1 MIGVSPV
8 LSAFALGDEALLL
21 VDMSLSTML
30 ACGLFLGAFTAA
42 SSLGD
47 EIRRRSVMV
56 LLSKPVTRTTVLLGK
71 FTGIAMALTMVQ
83 ISWMST
89 LVLAIRH
96 RTIHSK
102 LVEDQVPVLMIS
114 FGVIAL
120 ALLGAAWSHR
130 RGSSFPAT
138 LSRNCSLLLFLT
150 ALIIASL
157 APDGSLRWPVESV
170 DPNILWAMIL
180 VHQAI
185 LILAAVALTASTRLP
200 TAATIT
206 ISLSTLFG
214 GVIAGSLSRGSTVAG
229 WIPDLQRLWISD
241 GLIRGGSISA
251 GTAAWATLW
260 SVLLMAAILSLGI
273 SLFARR
279 DVG

>member
-1 MIGVSPV
+1 M
-8 LSAFALGDEALLL
+8 
-21 VDMSLSTML
+21 
-30 ACGLFLGAFTAA
+30 
-42 SSLGD
+42 
-47 EIRRRSVMV
+47 
-56 LLSKPVTRTTVLLGK
+56 TRTTVLLGK

-114 FGVIAL
+114 FGALAL
-120 ALLGAAWSHR
+120 ALLSAAWSHR

-138 LSRNCSLLLFLT
+138 LSRNCSLLLFPS

-180 VHQAI
+180 VLQAI
-185 LILAAVALTASTRLP
+185 LILAAVALAASTRLP

-214 GVIAGSLSRGSTVAG
+214 GVIAGSLSRGSAVAG

-241 GLIRGGSISA
+241 GLIRGGAISV
-251 GTAAWATLW
+251 GTVAWATLW
-260 SVLLMAAILSLGI
+260 SVLLIAAILSLGI